1 MNLLTN
7 ALFLLTNAKTLH
19 LVPHLCSFF
28 KGIKAHHS
36 NKKIIINMSKRSLA
50 LLAVFSTAVFYGITY
65 SVAKNVMPQYMSPN
79 ALVWTRIALATL
91 LFWITSFFVKAP
103 EMERKDFPYV
113 LLLSTIAIVISV
125 LSFYKGLSLT
135 TPING
140 AVIMVTTPILVFV
153 FSLFILK
160 EKLQKKRILG
170 IVIGLLGAYFLTTT
184 GERTAVNAI
193 NIPLGNLL
201 VFINASGYALYLI
214 LAKKMIQKY
223 HPVTFVKWL
232 YTFGLII
239 MTPFVF
245 DEVIEVEWSTMPTD
259 VYITVA
265 YIVVF
270 ATYLNFLFNLYGL
283 KHLKPTTVSAFI
295 YTQPVIASL
304 FALFVGTDSL
314 SILKIGCSLSIFL
327 GVYLVSTKPKQIA
340 SKLTE

>member
-1 MNLLTN
+1 
-7 ALFLLTNAKTLH
+7 
-19 LVPHLCSFF
+19 
-28 KGIKAHHS
+28 
-36 NKKIIINMSKRSLA
+36 MSKRNLA
-50 LLAVFSTAVFYGITY
+50 LLAVFSTAIFYGITY
-65 SVAKNVMPQYMSPN
+65 SIAKDVMPTYMSPN
-79 ALVWTRIALATL
+79 ALVWIRIALATL
-91 LFWITSFFVKAP
+91 LFWITSWITKAP

-113 LLLSTIAIVISV
+113 VLLSTIAIVISV

-135 TPING
+135 TPINS

-160 EKLQKKRILG
+160 EKLQWKRILG

-184 GERTAVNAI
+184 GGAKATNAV
-193 NIPLGNLL
+193 NIPLGNFL
-201 VFINASGYALYLI
+201 VFVNAAGYALYLI
-214 LAKKMIQKY
+214 LAQKMIQKY

-245 DEVIEVEWSTMPTD
+245 DEVLDIEWSEMPINIYGT
-259 VYITVA
+259 IA

-304 FALFVGTDSL
+304 FALFLKTDNL
-314 SILKIGCSLSIFL
+314 SVAKVGCSLAIFL
-327 GVYLVSTKPKQIA
+327 GVYLVSAKPKELS
-340 SKLTE
+340 SKLTV

>member
-1 MNLLTN
+1 
-7 ALFLLTNAKTLH
+7 
-19 LVPHLCSFF
+19 
-28 KGIKAHHS
+28 
-36 NKKIIINMSKRSLA
+36 MSKRNLA
-50 LLAVFSTAVFYGITY
+50 LLAVFSTAIFYGITY
-65 SVAKNVMPQYMSPN
+65 SIAKDVMPTYMSPN
-79 ALVWTRIALATL
+79 ALVWIRIALATL
-91 LFWITSFFVKAP
+91 LFWITSWITKAP

-113 LLLSTIAIVISV
+113 VLLSTIAIVISV

-135 TPING
+135 TPINS

-160 EKLQKKRILG
+160 EKLQWKRILG

-184 GERTAVNAI
+184 GGTKATNAV
-193 NIPLGNLL
+193 NIPLGNFL
-201 VFINASGYALYLI
+201 VFVNAAGYALYLI
-214 LAKKMIQKY
+214 LAQKMIQKY

-245 DEVIEVEWSTMPTD
+245 DEVLDIEWSEMPINIYGT
-259 VYITVA
+259 IA

-304 FALFVGTDSL
+304 FALFLKTDNL
-314 SILKIGCSLSIFL
+314 SVAKVGCSLAIFL
-327 GVYLVSTKPKQIA
+327 GVYLVSAKPKELS
-340 SKLTE
+340 SKLTV

>member
-1 MNLLTN
+1 
-7 ALFLLTNAKTLH
+7 
-19 LVPHLCSFF
+19 
-28 KGIKAHHS
+28 
-36 NKKIIINMSKRSLA
+36 MSKRNLA
-50 LLAVFSTAVFYGITY
+50 LVAVFSTAIFYGITY
-65 SVAKNVMPQYMSPN
+65 SVAKNVMPAYMSPN
-79 ALVWTRIALATL
+79 ALVWIRIALATL
-91 LFWITSFFVKAP
+91 LFWITSWVIKSP

-135 TPING
+135 TPINS

-160 EKLQKKRILG
+160 EKLQWKRILG

-184 GERTAVNAI
+184 GERKAVNAV
-193 NIPLGNLL
+193 NIPLGNFL
-201 VFINASGYALYLI
+201 VFVNAAGYALYLI
-214 LAKKMIQKY
+214 LAQKMIQKY
-223 HPVTFVKWL
+223 HPITFVKWL

-245 DEVIEVEWSTMPTD
+245 DEVLDIEWGKMP
-259 VYITVA
+259 VNIYGTVA

-304 FALFVGTDSL
+304 FALFLGTDNL
-314 SILKIGCSLSIFL
+314 SVVKVMCSLAIFL
-327 GVYLVSTKPKQIA
+327 GVYLVSIKPK
-340 SKLTE
+340 